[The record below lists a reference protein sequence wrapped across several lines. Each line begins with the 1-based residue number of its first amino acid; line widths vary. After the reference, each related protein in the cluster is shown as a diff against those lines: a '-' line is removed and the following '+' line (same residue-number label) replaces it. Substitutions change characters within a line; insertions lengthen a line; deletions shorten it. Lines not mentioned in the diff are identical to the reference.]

1 MLLVRDTA
9 NTASNVFFFI
19 HTVFPDQLIKMNLW
33 SIKKNL
39 SGFPVTEHFNAAGH
53 SADVEFGSAA

>member
-1 MLLVRDTA
+1 MLIVRDTV
-9 NTASNVFFFI
+9 NTANNVFSP
-19 HTVFPDQLIKMNLW
+19 HATVFPSQLIKMNLW

-39 SGFPVTEHFNAAGH
+39 SGFPVTEHFNAAGY